1 MIEGRQ
7 KCYFCQIE
15 YDIRTS
21 VALDDNAVFR
31 REGRNYLRIISV
43 RMECN

>member
-1 MIEGRQ
+1 MIEGRH

-31 REGRNYLRIISV
+31 REGGIYLRIISV
-43 RMECN
+43 RMEC

>member
-15 YDIRTS
+15 YDIRTT

-31 REGRNYLRIISV
+31 RERGNYLRIISV
-43 RMECN
+43 RMEC